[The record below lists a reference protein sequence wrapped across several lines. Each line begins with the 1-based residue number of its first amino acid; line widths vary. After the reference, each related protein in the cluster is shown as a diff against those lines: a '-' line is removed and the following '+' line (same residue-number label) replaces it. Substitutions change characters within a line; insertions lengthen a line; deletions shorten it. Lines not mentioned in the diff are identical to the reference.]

1 MKSHYF
7 SYLNVKS
14 QRNTYIT
21 VMLIYVSLAL
31 NVYVW
36 ILHYMYKKRSD
47 HELGLAKAKE
57 GEGEGEAAREAAR
70 EAAEEETRG

>member
-1 MKSHYF
+1 MKSHYY

-36 ILHYMYKKRSD
+36 ILYYMYKKRSD
-47 HELGLAKAKE
+47 HELALAEGAKGKE
-57 GEGEGEAAREAAR
+57 KGQGVRESGKIGGSA
-70 EAAEEETRG
+70 

>member
-1 MKSHYF
+1 MKSNYF

-21 VMLIYVSLAL
+21 AMLIYVSLAL

-36 ILHYMYKKRSD
+36 ILHYMYKKRSA
-47 HELGLAKAKE
+47 HE
-57 GEGEGEAAREAAR
+57 
-70 EAAEEETRG
+70 

>member
-1 MKSHYF
+1 MKSHYY

-31 NVYVW
+31 NVYIW
-36 ILHYMYKKRSD
+36 ILHYMYRKRSAL
-47 HELGLAKAKE
+47 ELGVEKVSGLKEGADAAKE
-57 GEGEGEAAREAAR
+57 TSSG
-70 EAAEEETRG
+70 